1 MLIISGIF
9 FQNIFVSIANRHTP
23 VMHKRVRGLDNCPW
37 LKRDMRERN
46 FFFMKASKTR
56 LSENWTK
63 DRYFRNRVTGK
74 IIKAK
79 EAYNRRGVI
88 EEDGHDSNAFWGTVK
103 KLLPGDNKEPFNLSS
118 DKRSIGNAFNKYFTN
133 AVICL
138 VDSLRSAVASACSS
152 LACRSSSLP
161 VTCRH
166 PVFQFTDVTESFVLK
181 QLKGLKTIKAVSLDD
196 AIIMRPLTAIINA
209 SQVKFQMLGKQ
220 HICFP

>member
-1 MLIISGIF
+1 
-9 FQNIFVSIANRHTP
+9 
-23 VMHKRVRGLDNCPW
+23 MHKRVRGLDNCPW
-37 LKRDMRERN
+37 LNSDKKRDMRERN
-46 FFFMKASKTR
+46 FFLMKASKTR

-138 VDSLRSAVASACSS
+138 VDFLRSAVASACSS

-161 VTCRH
+161 VTRRH

-209 SQVKFQMLGKQ
+209 SQVKFQMLGK
-220 HICFP
+220 HMFPLNRWRGLSMCK